1 MQEVYKNLTQQHQ
14 RQDSTSDQLWDI
26 YALANKAGCYDAA
39 DLIMNILLGTSKEKI
54 DNLRRKR

>member
-1 MQEVYKNLTQQHQ
+1 MRDVYKNLPRQHQ
-14 RQDSTSDQLWDI
+14 RQDSTSDQLWDV

-39 DLIMNILLGTSKEKI
+39 DLIMNILLGTSKKKI